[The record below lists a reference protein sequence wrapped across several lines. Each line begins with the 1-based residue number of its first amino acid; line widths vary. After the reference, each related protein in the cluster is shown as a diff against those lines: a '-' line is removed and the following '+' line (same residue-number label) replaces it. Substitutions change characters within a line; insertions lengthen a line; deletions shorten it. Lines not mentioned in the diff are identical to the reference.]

1 MKPLVHATISA
12 KKFGGLPEDYQE
24 IHDFFDWPKIAY
36 PHMKHRAILH
46 NSFGI
51 YMAERLFGTFIVN
64 SDGDKVSVRDVA
76 EQHVLDDLGR
86 IPTIQDWLEHLVL
99 AEPWMRADK
108 KTKFVKFDSYVP
120 GELNDIIPKGV
131 QNDSLVIELTEEQK
145 ATLEAL
151 AKPPVE
157 EDLRKVVLDGAR
169 RFRASPGVTAREV
182 DDGSVRIIPDYGHEA
197 NTD

>member
-1 MKPLVHATISA
+1 MKPLIHATISA
-12 KKFGGLPEDYQE
+12 KKFGGLPEDYQA

-51 YMAERLFGTFIVN
+51 YLCERIFGTFIVN

-86 IPTIQDWLEHLVL
+86 IPTIQDWLQHLELV
-99 AEPWMRADK
+99 EPWMRAE
-108 KTKFVKFDSYVP
+108 KTRRSVDLGNYVR
-120 GELNDIIPKGV
+120 GDLNTKIEELE
-131 QNDSLVIELTEEQK
+131 ELRR
-145 ATLEAL
+145 AAL
-151 AKPPVE
+151 SGASH
-157 EDLRKVVLDGAR
+157 EDLRKVVLDGTAR
-169 RFRASPGVTAREV
+169 RFVQSPPPVTDREV
-182 DDGSVRIIPDYGHEA
+182 DDGTIRIPDYGHEA